1 MDGYGADGGIGTN
14 ENKAGK
20 NLGVV
25 YMVRIILI
33 GSGGHARSVADSIL
47 QSKQYEIAGYI
58 ERADI
63 EGTGALGIPV
73 LGTDSDLEAIFDAG
87 INTAFVTIGYI
98 GKGNVRERIY
108 NRLKQIGYSIPVI
121 MDPSATLADRVQ
133 IGEGTFVGKR
143 AVVNSNAQIGRMC
156 IINTGAIVEH
166 DNEIGDFSHIA
177 VGSVLCGNVKI
188 GKGVLIGANAV
199 VIQGIRIGDG
209 AIVGAGTTVRH
220 DIESGQVYYG
230 K

>member
-1 MDGYGADGGIGTN
+1 M
-14 ENKAGK
+14 E
-20 NLGVV
+20 
-25 YMVRIILI
+25 RIILI
-33 GSGGHARSVADSIL
+33 GSGGHAGSVADSIM

-63 EGTGALGIPV
+63 GGTGALGIPV
-73 LGTDSDLEAIFDAG
+73 LGTDSDLEAIFDTG
-87 INTAFVTIGYI
+87 IHTAFVTIGYM
-98 GKGNVRERIY
+98 GKGDVRERIY
-108 NRLKQIGYSIPVI
+108 ERLKQMGYSVPVI
-121 MDPSATLADRVQ
+121 IDPSAILARGVQ
-133 IGEGTFVGKR
+133 TGEGTFIGKR
-143 AVVNSNAQIGRMC
+143 AVVNSNARIGRMC

-177 VGSVLCGNVKI
+177 VGSVLCGDVKL

-220 DIESGQVYYG
+220 DLESGQVYYG

>member
-1 MDGYGADGGIGTN
+1 MTN
-14 ENKAGK
+14 RE
-20 NLGVV
+20 
-25 YMVRIILI
+25 RIILI
-33 GSGGHARSVADSIL
+33 GSGGHAGSVADSIM

-58 ERADI
+58 ERENMDGVA
-63 EGTGALGIPV
+63 GVGISV
-73 LGTDSDLEAIFDAG
+73 LGTDSDLEAVFDAG
-87 INTAFVTIGYI
+87 IHTAFVTIGYM
-98 GKGNVRERIY
+98 GTSHVRERIY
-108 NRLKQIGYSIPVI
+108 DRLKQIGYSIPAI
-121 MDPSATLADRVQ
+121 IDPSAILADGVQ

-143 AVVNSNAQIGRMC
+143 AVVNSNARIGKMC

-166 DNEIGDFSHIA
+166 DNEIGEFSHIA
-177 VGSVLCGNVKI
+177 VGSVLCGDVRI
-188 GKGVLIGANAV
+188 GKRTLIGANAA